1 MYKLQAIISLIL
13 LFAALPVISN
23 ADPVIWTS
31 GDYEIRSNNEWYH
44 IIELQT
50 YNDVT
55 VKMYESTSV
64 NQFSMYDNSEL
75 TVYGGGMTYLNL
87 YDNATASF
95 LGLSILAE
103 LYIDP
108 ASTAQVKLYAN
119 FDRFEPS
126 DQYNDPYGGGH
137 VYGNWLANNMPFNI
151 NLVGSGAYSHVQI
164 VPEPTILTL
173 FALGSLAVL
182 RRRK

>member
-1 MYKLQAIISLIL
+1 
-13 LFAALPVISN
+13 
-23 ADPVIWTS
+23 
-31 GDYEIRSNNEWYH
+31 
-44 IIELQT
+44 
-50 YNDVT
+50 
-55 VKMYESTSV
+55 MYESTSV